1 MNSSMFNYTQIYL
14 HRFKYIDTFRLD
26 YDVLQYGKQLSG
38 LMEDK
43 RWQALSRRGKM
54 RLYNSYLKRLKQQK
68 GPTFRI
74 FNKDGSPNFGD

>member
-1 MNSSMFNYTQIYL
+1 MKKKIRIPNVSLIKKVAQ
-14 HRFKYIDTFRLD
+14 LD
-26 YDVLQYGKQLSG
+26 DDVLQYGKQLSG

-43 RWQALSRRGKM
+43 RWQGLSRRGKM